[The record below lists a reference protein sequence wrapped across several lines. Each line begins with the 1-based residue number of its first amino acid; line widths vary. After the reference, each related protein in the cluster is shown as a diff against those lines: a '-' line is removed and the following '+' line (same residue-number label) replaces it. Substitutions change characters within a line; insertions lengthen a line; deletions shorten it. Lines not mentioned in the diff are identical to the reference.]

1 SCGVTTTPATPAP
14 STSTSRGCGTS
25 WRSTGGSTCTPSGA
39 WATNSSPSRR
49 GTVRNSLLGKM
60 IGAHL
65 TVIVIVFLTLFV
77 AVSYLMEYYFHRA
90 IERELVHNA
99 AELAESLARFPDP
112 VGPEVLA
119 VIGTFQ
125 QFTGTTVWIVDS
137 AGRIVTPSRDALE
150 RAGEVMAALAEET
163 PAAVPAPGDFG
174 LDGFISWRDWDPDTG
189 QPLLSVAVPLR
200 RDDAA
205 GALYVHTPLV
215 GVR

>member
-1 SCGVTTTPATPAP
+1 
-14 STSTSRGCGTS
+14 
-25 WRSTGGSTCTPSGA
+25 
-39 WATNSSPSRR
+39 
-49 GTVRNSLLGKM
+49 VRNSLLGKM

-90 IERELVHNA
+90 KERELVHNA

-205 GALYVHTPLV
+205 APCTSTRRWWAYAAPSAPCAGSWSPPASWPRAPRPWSGWPSPGASRRRCTP
-215 GVR
+215 

>member
-1 SCGVTTTPATPAP
+1 
-14 STSTSRGCGTS
+14 
-25 WRSTGGSTCTPSGA
+25 
-39 WATNSSPSRR
+39 
-49 GTVRNSLLGKM
+49 
-60 IGAHL
+60 L

-90 IERELVHNA
+90 KERELVHNA

-150 RAGEVMAALAEET
+150 RAGEGV
-163 PAAVPAPGDFG
+163 AAVAAEPPGGVPARGG
-174 LDGFISWRDWDPDTG
+174 
-189 QPLLSVAVPLR
+189 
-200 RDDAA
+200 
-205 GALYVHTPLV
+205 V
-215 GVR
+215 GRGGV